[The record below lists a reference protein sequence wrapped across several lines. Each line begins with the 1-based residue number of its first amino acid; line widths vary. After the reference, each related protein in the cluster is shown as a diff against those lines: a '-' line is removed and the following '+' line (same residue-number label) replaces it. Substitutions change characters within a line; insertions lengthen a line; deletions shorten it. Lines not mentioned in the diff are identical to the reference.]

1 MVNKM
6 KLKFV
11 FCCFL
16 SLTFASEA
24 LAAADAGLR
33 YMQTRGVVRCGT
45 DLSAQTYAYKDE
57 NGYWRGIDAD
67 LCRVLALA
75 VLGDKERIEMV
86 NVSTNMVSKYLT
98 TNKIDIMLGGAPY
111 SASNEIRSLATP
123 VDIIYYDKQ
132 MFLARNADKATS
144 MEDYKGQKVCV
155 VNNSDDQY
163 NLEEYNARYNL
174 DLKPLFFSNN
184 QRAKE
189 AFLLNR
195 CTLLTGNALFL
206 TNVLKSAGIKDTTT
220 QVLPEVISVKPV
232 YAFASKGNNTWRI
245 SAKWLLNAL
254 KLAED
259 IGITSE
265 NIDIFIGVS
274 DTSTKN
280 LLGVNPDLWN
290 KFKVQNPQWLRQ
302 ELKELGN
309 YGEIYERNLG
319 KKSEFKLEREQN
331 KLMKDGGLIIPQPF
345 L

>member
-1 MVNKM
+1 M

-111 SASNEIRSLATP
+111 SASNEIRSLAAP

>member
-265 NIDIFIGVS
+265 NINIFIGVS

>member
-1 MVNKM
+1 M
-6 KLKFV
+6 
-11 FCCFL
+11 

-319 KKSEFKLEREQN
+319 KESDFKLEREQN